1 MEHKII
7 VAGIGPGA
15 PEYLVPVAKKYID
28 TAGVLLG
35 SRRALDTF
43 AKPGTKTMAITGD
56 IEAVLDFIKE
66 ECRHA
71 DVVVMVSGDPGYY
84 SLLAALRNVFP
95 ISQLQVI
102 PGISSM
108 QLAFARLALPWQM
121 ARLLSLHGRGPDGQD
136 LHYQKGAVLGI
147 LTDTAYT
154 SQAIARLL
162 LDHGWPSETKVYCCA
177 RLSYEDEEIVAATL
191 GTIVTIQ
198 DFSHC
203 IMVVTA

>member
-15 PEYLVPVAKKYID
+15 PEYLVPVAKQYID
-28 TAGVLLG
+28 LASVLLG

-56 IEAVLDFIKE
+56 IQAVLDFIKE
-66 ECRHA
+66 ECLHTE
-71 DVVVMVSGDPGYY
+71 VVVMVSGDPGYY
-84 SLLAALRNVFP
+84 SLLAALRNVFSP
-95 ISQLQVI
+95 SQLQVI

-108 QLAFARLALPWQM
+108 QLAFARLALPWQT
-121 ARLLSLHGRGPDGQD
+121 ARLLSLHGRGPEEQD
-136 LHYQKGAVLGI
+136 LHYEIGAVLGI

-162 LDHGWPSETKVYCCA
+162 LARGWPAETKVYCCA
-177 RLSYEDEEIVAATL
+177 RLSYKDEEIATATL
-191 GTIVTIQ
+191 GTINTIE